1 MFSCVV
7 SNLKV
12 FEWIKII
19 ALHETIYTDWQST
32 KRCVNTMAIRNF
44 GFSKSQNEQI
54 LLLYSASVSL
64 VTIKNRGG
72 GKGKNLP
79 HPFSTYMYVSI
90 LNDFWWF
97 GSFSLYLFSIIQV
110 CVKIIRI
117 LTEAETNQC
126 TSKLCVVITPM
137 VHRTYSHAMSDP
149 DLLIITM
156 LPHDW
161 SVTILWLWIY
171 ACNREYSP
179 NISCCVIFI
188 NFLQGG
194 VLH

>member
-44 GFSKSQNEQI
+44 GFSKNQNEQM
-54 LLLYSASVSL
+54 LLFYSASVSL

-72 GKGKNLP
+72 GKGKTLP

-117 LTEAETNQC
+117 LTEADTNQC
-126 TSKLCVVITPM
+126 TTIHDCWIMCCYYTHGPPYIQPSNVRPRLINNNDAATWLICNNPVIM
-137 VHRTYSHAMSDP
+137 
-149 DLLIITM
+149 
-156 LPHDW
+156 
-161 SVTILWLWIY
+161 
-171 ACNREYSP
+171 
-179 NISCCVIFI
+179 NIC
-188 NFLQGG
+188 L
-194 VLH
+194 